1 VQSNALNKINGETLI
16 EETMATFGQADL
28 SEIK

>member
-1 VQSNALNKINGETLI
+1 VSTKINGETLI

>member
-1 VQSNALNKINGETLI
+1 MQPKAPTKINGETLI